1 MVVCATAID
10 AGTKLL
16 LSLLFLLFLFIANPV
31 VDVLTDVAC
40 VVVPSTAVPCVNV
53 VRYVFVCDNG
63 DAVEIDSEFGAVLV
77 GENVVGADLNVA
89 VVSADVANLIGVI
102 RSATFVSVNMV
113 GCTAEAV
120 IEISLIICVGGRSDD
135 VGIRVVAVG
144 VVFGAAAAVE
154 VSSDDVLFLI
164 NVVE

>member
-16 LSLLFLLFLFIANPV
+16 LSLLFLLFLYIANPV

-63 DAVEIDSEFGAVLV
+63 DVGGIVTVAFSADAVGAVSVMRV
-77 GENVVGADLNVA
+77 GEIEQVFW
-89 VVSADVANLIGVI
+89 IW
-102 RSATFVSVNMV
+102 SATDVDAHVDAV
-113 GCTAEAV
+113 AYGAEAV
-120 IEISLIICVGGRSDD
+120 DKVFVD
-135 VGIRVVAVG
+135 VSVG
-144 VVFGAAAAVE
+144 V
-154 VSSDDVLFLI
+154 S
-164 NVVE
+164 

>member
-77 GENVVGADLNVA
+77 GENVVGADFNVA
-89 VVSADVANLIGVI
+89 IVCVCVCGVVGGIVTVAFVTVSVMRVGEIEQVFWI
-102 RSATFVSVNMV
+102 WSATDVDAHVDAV
-113 GCTAEAV
+113 AYGAEAV
-120 IEISLIICVGGRSDD
+120 DKVFVD
-135 VGIRVVAVG
+135 VNVG
-144 VVFGAAAAVE
+144 V
-154 VSSDDVLFLI
+154 S
-164 NVVE
+164 

>member
-40 VVVPSTAVPCVNV
+40 VVVPSTAVSCVNV

-77 GENVVGADLNVA
+77 GENVVGADFNVA
-89 VVSADVANLIGVI
+89 IVCVCVCGVVGGIVTVAFSADAVGAVSVMRVGEIEQVFWI
-102 RSATFVSVNMV
+102 WSATDVDAHVDAV
-113 GCTAEAV
+113 AYGAEAV
-120 IEISLIICVGGRSDD
+120 DKVFVD
-135 VGIRVVAVG
+135 VNVG
-144 VVFGAAAAVE
+144 V
-154 VSSDDVLFLI
+154 SSCGSG
-164 NVVE
+164 